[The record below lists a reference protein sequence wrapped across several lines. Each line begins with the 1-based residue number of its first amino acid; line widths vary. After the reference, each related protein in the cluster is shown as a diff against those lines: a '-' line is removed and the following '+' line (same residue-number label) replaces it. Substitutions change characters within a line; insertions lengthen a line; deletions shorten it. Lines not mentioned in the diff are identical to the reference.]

1 MFKAIDNNKMTE
13 AKNEDEIPCKVILV
27 GDSGVGKTSII
38 GIYLN
43 RYSAEQRSTI
53 GASYSNK
60 LEEIDNYKIN
70 FDIWDTA
77 GQERFRSVNTIF
89 YKEAYIC
96 IMVYDITK
104 EESFQSIKEYWYNT
118 VTENSLN
125 KIIFGIAGNKIDL
138 FAESEVEK
146 KEVEKYATKINAL
159 FSETSAKQ
167 DPKGFKIF
175 IKELLGKLLL
185 NQKIIDNTQGFM
197 DKSFHLGKAPIKKK
211 KEKVKKCCE

>member
-1 MFKAIDNNKMTE
+1 MLFKAIDNNKMTE

-38 GIYLN
+38 GRYLN
-43 RYSAEQRSTI
+43 RYSAEQRATI

-138 FAESEVEK
+138 YEEEK
-146 KEVEKYATKINAL
+146 VSQEEAKK
-159 FSETSAKQ
+159 FSDSIDAIYKTTSAKENTYI
-167 DPKGFKIF
+167 DDLFKDLGRKF
-175 IKELLGKLLL
+175 INSNLFKQLLSEKEEER
-185 NQKIIDNTQGFM
+185 
-197 DKSFHLGKAPIKKK
+197 KSKVNLDEKSNKKNK
-211 KEKVKKCCE
+211 KWC

>member
-38 GIYLN
+38 GRYLN
-43 RYSAEQRSTI
+43 RYSAEQRATI

-138 FAESEVEK
+138 YEEEK
-146 KEVEKYATKINAL
+146 VNQEEAKK
-159 FSETSAKQ
+159 FSDSIDAIYKTTSAKENTYI
-167 DPKGFKIF
+167 DDLFKDLGRKF
-175 IKELLGKLLL
+175 INSSLFKQLLSEKEEEK
-185 NQKIIDNTQGFM
+185 
-197 DKSFHLGKAPIKKK
+197 KSKVNLDENSNKKNK
-211 KEKVKKCCE
+211 KWC

>member
-1 MFKAIDNNKMTE
+1 MTE
-13 AKNEDEIPCKVILV
+13 GKKEDEIPCKVILV

-38 GIYLN
+38 GRYLN

-60 LEEIDNYKIN
+60 SEKIDNYQIN

-104 EESFQSIKEYWYNT
+104 EESFQSIKEYWYNI

-125 KIIFGIAGNKIDL
+125 EIIFGIAGNKIDL
-138 FAESEVEK
+138 YEEEK
-146 KEVEKYATKINAL
+146 VNQEEAKN
-159 FSETSAKQ
+159 FSDSIGAIFKTTSAKENTYV
-167 DPKGFKIF
+167 DDLFKDLGRKF
-175 IKELLGKLLL
+175 INSNLFK
-185 NQKIIDNTQGFM
+185 KIMYENEEEK
-197 DKSFHLGKAPIKKK
+197 KSKVNLDENSNKKNK
-211 KEKVKKCCE
+211 KWC

>member
-38 GIYLN
+38 GRYLN
-43 RYSAEQRSTI
+43 RYSAEQRATI

-138 FAESEVEK
+138 YEEEK
-146 KEVEKYATKINAL
+146 VNQEEAKK
-159 FSETSAKQ
+159 FSDSIDAIYKTTSAKENTYI
-167 DPKGFKIF
+167 DDLFKDLGRKF
-175 IKELLGKLLL
+175 INSSLFKQLLSEKEEEK
-185 NQKIIDNTQGFM
+185 
-197 DKSFHLGKAPIKKK
+197 KSKVNLDVNSNKKNK
-211 KEKVKKCCE
+211 KWC

>member
-1 MFKAIDNNKMTE
+1 MTE

-38 GIYLN
+38 GRYLN
-43 RYSAEQRSTI
+43 RYSAEQRATI

-138 FAESEVEK
+138 YEEEK
-146 KEVEKYATKINAL
+146 VNQEEAKK
-159 FSETSAKQ
+159 FSDSIDAIYKTTSAKENTYI
-167 DPKGFKIF
+167 DDLFKDLGRKF
-175 IKELLGKLLL
+175 INSSLFKQLLSEKEEEK
-185 NQKIIDNTQGFM
+185 
-197 DKSFHLGKAPIKKK
+197 KSKVNLDVNSNKKNK
-211 KEKVKKCCE
+211 KWC

>member
-1 MFKAIDNNKMTE
+1 MTE
-13 AKNEDEIPCKVILV
+13 AKNGDEIPCKVILV

-38 GIYLN
+38 GRYLN
-43 RYSAEQRSTI
+43 RYSAEQRATI

-138 FAESEVEK
+138 YEEEK
-146 KEVEKYATKINAL
+146 VSQEEAKK
-159 FSETSAKQ
+159 FSDSIDAIYKTTSAKENTYI
-167 DPKGFKIF
+167 DDLFKDLGRKF
-175 IKELLGKLLL
+175 INSNLFKQLLSEKEEER
-185 NQKIIDNTQGFM
+185 
-197 DKSFHLGKAPIKKK
+197 KSKVNLEEKSNKKNK
-211 KEKVKKCCE
+211 KWC

>member
-1 MFKAIDNNKMTE
+1 MLFKAIDNNKMTE

-38 GIYLN
+38 GRYLN
-43 RYSAEQRSTI
+43 RYSAEQRATI

-138 FAESEVEK
+138 YEEEK
-146 KEVEKYATKINAL
+146 VNQEEAKK
-159 FSETSAKQ
+159 FSDSIDAIYKTTSAKENTYI
-167 DPKGFKIF
+167 DDLFKDLGRKF
-175 IKELLGKLLL
+175 INSSLFKQLLSEKEEEK
-185 NQKIIDNTQGFM
+185 
-197 DKSFHLGKAPIKKK
+197 KSKVNLDENSNKKNK
-211 KEKVKKCCE
+211 KWC

>member
-1 MFKAIDNNKMTE
+1 MTE

-38 GIYLN
+38 GRYLN
-43 RYSAEQRSTI
+43 RYSAEQRATI

-138 FAESEVEK
+138 YEEEK
-146 KEVEKYATKINAL
+146 VNQEEAKK
-159 FSETSAKQ
+159 FSDSIDAIYKTTSAKENTYI
-167 DPKGFKIF
+167 DDLFKDLGRKF
-175 IKELLGKLLL
+175 INSNLFKQLLSEKEEER
-185 NQKIIDNTQGFM
+185 
-197 DKSFHLGKAPIKKK
+197 KSKVNLDEKSNKKNK
-211 KEKVKKCCE
+211 KWC